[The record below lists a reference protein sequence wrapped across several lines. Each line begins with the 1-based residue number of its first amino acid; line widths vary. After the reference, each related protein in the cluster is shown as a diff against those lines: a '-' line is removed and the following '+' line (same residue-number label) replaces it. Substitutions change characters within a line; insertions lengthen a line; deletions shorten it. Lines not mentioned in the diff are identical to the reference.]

1 MNLVDKIKSLWWHE
15 GHLNESQR
23 DFLIDLLT
31 QHKPQFCIET
41 GFATGRSSVT
51 TLIAAQP
58 KKLVS
63 IDVNLDYMGARSHA
77 ESLIKEF
84 TNFNVIENDSSQ
96 VLNESFF
103 NDQFPEGI
111 DYAFVDGSHTYSGA
125 ISDMRSIF
133 KYLKSG
139 AIMVVDDYRSGPP
152 DGCSIPDVNRAVDDF
167 SVESSTSIEPWYS
180 NGKGFAIFRK
190 N

>member
-1 MNLVDKIKSLWWHE
+1 MSVVDKIKSLWWHN

-51 TLIAAQP
+51 TLITAQP
-58 KKLVS
+58 KKLIS

-77 ESLIKEF
+77 EFLTKEF
-84 TNFNVIENDSSQ
+84 TNFKVIENDSSQ
-96 VLNESFF
+96 VLNEAFF
-103 NDQFPEGI
+103 NEQFPEGI
-111 DYAFVDGSHTYSGA
+111 DYAFVDGSHTYNGA
-125 ISDMRSIF
+125 ITDMRAIF
-133 KYLKSG
+133 KYLRPG
-139 AIMVVDDYRSGPP
+139 AIMIVDDFRSGPP
-152 DGCSIPDVNRAVDDF
+152 DGCSIPDVDRAVNDF
-167 SVESSTSIEPWYS
+167 SVEASTPIEAWNS

-190 N
+190 K